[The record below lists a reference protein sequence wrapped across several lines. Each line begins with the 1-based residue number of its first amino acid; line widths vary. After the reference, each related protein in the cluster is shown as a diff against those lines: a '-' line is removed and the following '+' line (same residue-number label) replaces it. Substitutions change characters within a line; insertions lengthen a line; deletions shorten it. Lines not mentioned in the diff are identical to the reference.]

1 MTVSAGGPI
10 FYYVVLLKSVMTVVK
25 SLSDGLRDRESETQL
40 NLNRTLWI
48 LAGPRHLTRPLNG

>member
-1 MTVSAGGPI
+1 MTVSAGGQI

-40 NLNRTLWI
+40 NLNRTLRI
-48 LAGPRHLTRPLNG
+48 LAGPRHLSRPLDG